1 MTKKEKIRKLLDEKS
16 SHTRSEELKKYQNEF
31 ILKSKVNPRL
41 FDTNIYKQRKINFK
55 DRRGG

>member
-1 MTKKEKIRKLLDEKS
+1 MTKKEKIKKLLDEKP
-16 SHTRSEELKKYQNEF
+16 SHARSEELKKYQNEF